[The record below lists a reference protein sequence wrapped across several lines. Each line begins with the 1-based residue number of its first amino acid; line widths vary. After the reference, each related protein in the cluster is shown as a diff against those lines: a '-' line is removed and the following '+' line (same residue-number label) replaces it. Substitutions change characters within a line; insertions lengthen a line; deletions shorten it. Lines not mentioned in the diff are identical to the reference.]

1 MATIRDVAKMA
12 GVSISTVSLALNNS
26 EKVSNATNRKVWAAA
41 KSVGYSPN
49 PIAQS
54 LARGHTDLIG
64 MIVGDVA
71 NPFFGQLLKEVEH
84 RFLDQGH
91 LVVVSDTEADPER
104 ELAMLDHLAAQRA
117 AGALLSPHGSKPDYV
132 ARIRKA
138 PMPLVL
144 IDHKVEGVD
153 ADFVSSD
160 NILASA
166 MITEHVIRLG
176 HHRIAHI
183 SGSDGLWTSDQR
195 KLGFRQT
202 MNAAGVAIDESLI
215 VQGHY
220 GGDRAYECTMR
231 LLTMQDRPTAIL
243 AANNVMALG
252 ALQAMNDLGVRCPE
266 DVSLASIDDVPWGN
280 VIQPRITMVFQPIS
294 EIATIATK
302 FLLERINER
311 GGPKAPARE
320 VILIPKLSVGT
331 SCAPPPKSGTVA
343 PSPC

>member
-26 EKVSNATNRKVWAAA
+26 DKVSNATNRKVWAAA

-84 RFLDQGH
+84 LVLDKGH
-91 LVVVSDTEADPER
+91 LVVVSDTEAEPER
-104 ELAMLDHLAAQRA
+104 EIAMLNHLTAQRA
-117 AGALLSPHGSKPDYV
+117 AGALLSPHGHKPDYV
-132 ARIRKA
+132 KA
-138 PMPLVL
+138 LGEVSMPLVL
-144 IDHKVEGVD
+144 LDHKVEGVE

-166 MITEHVIRLG
+166 MITEHVLRLG
-176 HHRIAHI
+176 HRRIAHI
-183 SGSDGLWTSDQR
+183 SGSSGLWTSEQR
-195 KLGFRQT
+195 ILGFRQT
-202 MNAAGVAIDESLI
+202 MSTGGTTIDEDLI
-215 VQGHY
+215 LDGRY
-220 GGDRAYECTMR
+220 SGDGAYECTMR
-231 LLTMQDRPTAIL
+231 LLTMPDPPTAIL
-243 AANNVMALG
+243 AANNIMALG

-280 VIQPRITMVFQPIS
+280 VIQPRITMVIQPIS
-294 EIATIATK
+294 EIARIATG
-302 FLLERINER
+302 FLLERIDQR
-311 GGPKAPARE
+311 GGPSFAPRE
-320 VILIPKLSVGT
+320 VILIPKLFVGK
-331 SCAPPPKSGTVA
+331 SCAPPRGHNSAGS
-343 PSPC
+343 SPH